1 MATTKNDKNL
11 PKRNFL
17 VAYGDTF
24 GNITEACRLA
34 KISRNTYYQWKKE
47 DAQFLADLDAIE
59 PKESFKDFVE
69 NAAVKKI
76 KEGDTAMIIFA
87 AKTKLKDRGW
97 VERTEIT
104 GADGDKLNAFTVEIV
119 NGGAN

>member
-1 MATTKNDKNL
+1 MEPKSNINLLKKN
-11 PKRNFL
+11 FI

-24 GNITEACRLA
+24 GNVTESCRLTQ
-34 KISRNTYYQWKKE
+34 ISRKTFYQWKNNDPE
-47 DAQFLADLDAIE
+47 FAAEIENVE

-97 VERTEIT
+97 VERQEIT

-119 NGGAN
+119 NGSN